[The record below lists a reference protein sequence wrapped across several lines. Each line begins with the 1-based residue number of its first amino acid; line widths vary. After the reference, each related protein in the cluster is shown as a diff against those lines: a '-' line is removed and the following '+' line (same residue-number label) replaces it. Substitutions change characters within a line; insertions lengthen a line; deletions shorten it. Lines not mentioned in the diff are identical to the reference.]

1 MVLQVASLVDSKPFP
16 TLFWLVNP
24 QLNLAIDKLE
34 AAGLIAQMQ
43 EKLDAKEAYQQQLA
57 DAHRAHIQLRSHL
70 MTDDDH
76 RRVRQFG
83 FEQVFK
89 ERGIGG
95 IKSFNRIRCLHTYYA
110 AHLVSPNL
118 IGQWEFTRI
127 SATILPPRRKKAF
140 YARSENWA
148 WTGRLELLKHT

>member
-1 MVLQVASLVDSKPFP
+1 MVLQVASLVDNKPFP

-83 FEQVFK
+83 FE
-89 ERGIGG
+89 
-95 IKSFNRIRCLHTYYA
+95 
-110 AHLVSPNL
+110 
-118 IGQWEFTRI
+118 
-127 SATILPPRRKKAF
+127 
-140 YARSENWA
+140 
-148 WTGRLELLKHT
+148 